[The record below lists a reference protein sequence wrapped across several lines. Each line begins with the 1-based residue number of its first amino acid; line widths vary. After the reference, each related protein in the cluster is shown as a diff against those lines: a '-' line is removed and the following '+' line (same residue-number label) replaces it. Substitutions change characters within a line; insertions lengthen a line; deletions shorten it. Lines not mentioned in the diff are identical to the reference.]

1 MTKASMPL
9 QSKFFDWSVEY
20 FREPQMKPPEADEPG
35 STDYNE
41 RLWRRNRND
50 RIIAKTQPQKDMAG
64 TSAWDKPKGFWNNG
78 TQPVKLC
85 WHQFEDQLIVTD
97 DRDGVA

>member
-1 MTKASMPL
+1 
-9 QSKFFDWSVEY
+9 
-20 FREPQMKPPEADEPG
+20 
-35 STDYNE
+35 
-41 RLWRRNRND
+41 
-50 RIIAKTQPQKDMAG
+50 MAG
-64 TSAWDKPKGFWNNG
+64 TSPWDKPKGFWNNG